1 MQQKVNMTWIGLS
14 STEWRGLTDNDMLW
28 RGSAGRDAGLGRTE
42 CEEAKVA
49 GPACRSLWEGPS
61 PRLNWERGRGCA
73 GLRLHHISASLRTEA
88 QGTRKSSEAARG
100 VFSRIMKKF
109 FFFFFPSSFWKFCT
123 FKLKCEVHLRQWTDI
138 RTCVHMHIFAACAQP
153 SCP

>member
-109 FFFFFPSSFWKFCT
+109 FFFFPSSFWKFCT